1 MGMNQESKQTLT
13 ITINGQLSIGRA
25 ELEQLLREL
34 RIFSPAVMQPVP
46 NNAGHAI
53 GTQGAGEGRP
63 RLAYTMRE
71 TAEVLGVHYQTVYRL
86 LKRGLL
92 RSSGALRRKVISKAE
107 IERFLKETSQSIF

>member
-1 MGMNQESKQTLT
+1 MGMNQESKETLT

-34 RIFSPAVMQPVP
+34 TSAEANRL
-46 NNAGHAI
+46 
-53 GTQGAGEGRP
+53 GAMNTGPLARCKAARTGIP
-63 RLAYTMRE
+63 RLAYNMRE
-71 TAEVLGVHYQTVYRL
+71 TAELLGVHYQTVYRL

-92 RSSGALRRKVISKAE
+92 RSSGALRHKRIAKTE

>member
-1 MGMNQESKQTLT
+1 MNQQPTHTLT

-25 ELEQLLREL
+25 ELEQLMRQLG
-34 RIFSPAVMQPVP
+34 IVSPEVTPPVANRP
-46 NNAGHAI
+46 ASAI
-53 GTQGAGEGRP
+53 GSQGAGEGRP
-63 RLAYTMRE
+63 RLAYTLRE

-92 RSSGALRRKVISKAE
+92 RSSGALRCKIISKAE

>member
-1 MGMNQESKQTLT
+1 MNQESKQTLT
-13 ITINGQLSIGRA
+13 ITINGQLTIGRT

-34 RIFSPAVMQPVP
+34 RITSLEEKQPVTSTLGP
-46 NNAGHAI
+46 VMGNQ
-53 GTQGAGEGRP
+53 GTGKEPP
-63 RLAYTMRE
+63 RLAYNMRE